1 MPNRIIKP
9 FDVKWE
15 FQMLRWAVI
24 VLVLTAGLSF
34 SKLLIAGEYNPTLNI
49 GDEAPAWENLPG
61 VDGKTHSLS
70 DLKAAPV
77 VVVVF
82 TCNSCPY
89 AVDYEGR
96 INALA
101 KKHEG
106 DSAKVKVVAINVNL
120 VPADS
125 LAKMQE
131 RAKDKGFAFT
141 YLFDQS
147 QEIAKAYGATR
158 TPEFFVLDAE
168 RKIVYMGAMDDSSDV
183 KKVKTQYVEPAI
195 ESALSGKM
203 PEVKETVAIGCNIR
217 FARKRRS

>member
-1 MPNRIIKP
+1 MS
-9 FDVKWE
+9 
-15 FQMLRWAVI
+15 RWGL
-24 VLVLTAGLSF
+24 LVFTLSMGLSF
-34 SKLLIAGEYNPTLNI
+34 PEPLSAGEYNPILNI
-49 GDEAPAWENLPG
+49 GDKAPAWENLPG

-70 DLKAAPV
+70 DLKQTPV

-89 AVDYEGR
+89 AVDYEDR

-131 RAKDKGFAFT
+131 RAKDKGFAF
-141 YLFDQS
+141 
-147 QEIAKAYGATR
+147 
-158 TPEFFVLDAE
+158 P
-168 RKIVYMGAMDDSSDV
+168 
-183 KKVKTQYVEPAI
+183 
-195 ESALSGKM
+195 
-203 PEVKETVAIGCNIR
+203 
-217 FARKRRS
+217 